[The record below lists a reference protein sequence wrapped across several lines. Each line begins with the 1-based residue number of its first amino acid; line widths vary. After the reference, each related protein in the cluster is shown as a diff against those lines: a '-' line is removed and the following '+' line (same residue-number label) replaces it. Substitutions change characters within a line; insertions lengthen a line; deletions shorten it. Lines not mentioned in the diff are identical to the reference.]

1 MITRRAVLLSAAALS
16 FAAIVGATALVP
28 QAQAQVDAAEL
39 VQPGPLGDMAQGA
52 ANAPVTIV
60 EYASMTCSHCA
71 TFHIQTYPQLK
82 TKLIDTGKVRYI
94 LREFPLDDLARGA
107 FMLAR
112 CGGDK
117 YFEIVDAL
125 FKQQKA
131 WAFVQNPVPQLFAIV
146 RPFGFNEQSFE
157 KCVSDQK
164 VLDGISE
171 VARRGAEKF
180 KVNSTPTFFINGKVF
195 RGALTIDQIEREV
208 APLLKGS

>member
-1 MITRRAVLLSAAALS
+1 MITRRAVLQGIAAFSVVAGIGG
-16 FAAIVGATALVP
+16 IVLAPPAY
-28 QAQAQVDAAEL
+28 AQVDTAEL
-39 VQPGPLGDMAQGA
+39 AQPGPLGEMAQGA
-52 ANAPVTIV
+52 ANAPVTII

-71 TFHIQTYPQLK
+71 TFHVQTYPQLK
-82 TKLIDTGKVRYI
+82 AKLIDTGKVRYI

-117 YFEIVDAL
+117 YFDIVDAL
-125 FKQQKA
+125 FKNQKA
-131 WAFVQNPVPQLFAIV
+131 WAFVQNPVPQLFATV

-157 KCVSDQK
+157 KCLSDQK
-164 VLDGISE
+164 MLDGINE

-195 RGALTIDQIEREV
+195 RGAITIDQIEREV
-208 APLLKGS
+208 AALTKGS